1 MSDDAIKAILS
12 PDDLLTPGFMRKL
25 ERLRMHSRVIH
36 PGASMGERVS
46 RSRGSGMEF
55 ADHKEYSPGDDFR
68 MIDWNVYARLDEFV
82 VKVFE
87 TEENLG
93 VSILLDMSASMDFPE
108 EKGVR
113 PLLPVGPGGAS
124 HKRGLTPFSSKW
136 TTAARLAA
144 ALGYV
149 ALVNRDALTM
159 FLFADRLNVRFEAAR
174 GRGHLRE
181 MLALLG
187 VCAPAGQS
195 DFRTTLRAAGA
206 SLHRPGVC
214 FIISDFCAA
223 DHLGDALKGLVY
235 YGHEVAALHVVDP
248 LEADP
253 GLAGELDV
261 EDAETGEL
269 VPVTV
274 KGDTVRRYREAFEKR
289 CHAVAGACATYD
301 AKYVRVSTT
310 DSIENTVLRRL
321 RREGMIE

>member
-1 MSDDAIKAILS
+1 MTDDGAAAILS
-12 PDDLLTPGFMRKL
+12 ADDLLLPGFMRKL
-25 ERLRMHSRVIH
+25 DRLRMCSRVIH

-82 VKVFE
+82 VKIFE
-87 TEENLG
+87 TEENLS
-93 VSILLDMSASMDFPE
+93 VCILLDMSASMDFPPA
-108 EKGVR
+108 GAGAPS
-113 PLLPVGPGGAS
+113 PLGENAPGPGSAGA
-124 HKRGLTPFSSKW
+124 KW
-136 TTAARLAA
+136 ATAARLAA

-159 FLFADRLNVRFEAAR
+159 FLFAGKLNRRFDAAR

-181 MLALLG
+181 MLRLLG
-187 VCAPAGQS
+187 TSVPEGRS
-195 DFRTTLRAAGA
+195 DFRGTLRAAGMQ
-206 SLHRPGVC
+206 LHRPGVC
-214 FIISDFCAA
+214 FVISDFCAA
-223 DHLGDALKGLVY
+223 DDLGDALKGLVF

-261 EDAETGEL
+261 EDAETGDL

-274 KGDTVRRYREAFEKR
+274 KGDTVRRYREAFERR

-301 AKYVRVSTT
+301 AKYLRVSTT
-310 DSIENTVLRRL
+310 DSIENTILKRL
-321 RREGMIE
+321 RREGMVE